1 MEKNSA
7 LLWIK
12 ILPIDYILNC
22 HFFVMEDI
30 IEHFAQRLEISSD
43 MARQG
48 ISITS
53 KFFLQNSEP
62 VVATGLLSMLP
73 SSLTNMFS
81 NDEKQ
86 EFKTSQKN
94 ISYDEIIKKISNE
107 CFNGDLQKA
116 KKVYEE
122 AINVIKRQI
131 W

>member
-1 MEKNSA
+1 
-7 LLWIK
+7 
-12 ILPIDYILNC
+12 
-22 HFFVMEDI
+22 
-30 IEHFAQRLEISSD
+30 
-43 MARQG
+43 
-48 ISITS
+48 
-53 KFFLQNSEP
+53 
-62 VVATGLLSMLP
+62 
-73 SSLTNMFS
+73 MFS

>member
-1 MEKNSA
+1 
-7 LLWIK
+7 
-12 ILPIDYILNC
+12 
-22 HFFVMEDI
+22 MEDI

-122 AINVIKRQI
+122 ATNLIKSKI

>member
-1 MEKNSA
+1 
-7 LLWIK
+7 
-12 ILPIDYILNC
+12 
-22 HFFVMEDI
+22 MEDI
-30 IEHFAQRLEISSD
+30 IEKFAQRLEISSD
-43 MARQG
+43 KARQG

-53 KFFLQNSEP
+53 KYFLQNSEP
-62 VVATGLLSMLP
+62 VVATGVLSMLP
-73 SSLTNMFS
+73 SSLTNLFS

-94 ISYDEIIKKISNE
+94 ISHDEIIKKISNE
-107 CFNGDLQKA
+107 CCNGDLQKA

>member
-1 MEKNSA
+1 
-7 LLWIK
+7 
-12 ILPIDYILNC
+12 
-22 HFFVMEDI
+22 MEDI
-30 IEHFAQRLEISSD
+30 IENFAERLGIEPNA
-43 MARQG
+43 ARQG
-48 ISITS
+48 ISITCRY
-53 KFFLQNSEP
+53 FIQNSDP
-62 VVATGLLSMLP
+62 IKATGLLSMLP

-81 NDEKQ
+81 NYEKQ

>member
-1 MEKNSA
+1 
-7 LLWIK
+7 
-12 ILPIDYILNC
+12 
-22 HFFVMEDI
+22 MEDI
-30 IEHFAQRLEISSD
+30 IENFAEKLGIEPD

-73 SSLTNMFS
+73 SSLTNIIS
-81 NDEKQ
+81 SDEKNEIQ
-86 EFKTSQKN
+86 TSQEN
-94 ISYDEIIKKISNE
+94 ISYGKIIEKISNE
-107 CFNGDLQKA
+107 CCNGDKQKG

-122 AINVIKRQI
+122 AINLIKSKI

>member
-1 MEKNSA
+1 
-7 LLWIK
+7 
-12 ILPIDYILNC
+12 
-22 HFFVMEDI
+22 MEDI
-30 IEHFAQRLEISSD
+30 IEHFAQRLEISPD
-43 MARQG
+43 MAILE

-81 NDEKQ
+81 HDEKQ

-94 ISYDEIIKKISNE
+94 ISNNEIIKKISNE
-107 CFNGDLQKA
+107 CFNGDIQKA

-131 W
+131 

>member
-1 MEKNSA
+1 
-7 LLWIK
+7 
-12 ILPIDYILNC
+12 
-22 HFFVMEDI
+22 MEDI
-30 IEHFAQRLEISSD
+30 IEHFAQRLEISPYT
-43 MARQG
+43 ARQG

-81 NDEKQ
+81 PDEKQ

-94 ISYDEIIKKISNE
+94 ISHDEIIKKISNE
-107 CFNGDLQKA
+107 CFNGDKQKA